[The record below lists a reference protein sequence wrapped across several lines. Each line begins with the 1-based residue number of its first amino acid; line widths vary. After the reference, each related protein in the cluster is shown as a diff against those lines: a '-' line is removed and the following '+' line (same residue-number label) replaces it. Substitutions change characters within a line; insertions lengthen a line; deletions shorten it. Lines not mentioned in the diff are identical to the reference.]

1 MASIFR
7 IALVVRRAV
16 AGPSSTTVSFSTSAS
31 RWIADNKDDA
41 SPAREH
47 RPRSAVGPNAPGQ
60 VSSVRHSKEEN
71 LGVAPQA
78 TEGSKT
84 QRDAIN
90 SAMGVLDSLARDVAS
105 SSPPPSPP
113 PSPSP
118 SASASASTQA
128 SSASSSA
135 STLPGTGS
143 ATTQQD
149 SPIPT
154 PSSLALDSTD
164 DSTKGPI
171 YTPTT
176 LPPKSDPTLEFLTN
190 LLMKDG
196 KKAQAQR
203 FTTRTLSIISNITN
217 SNPLPLIH
225 DAISRTAPLVKMRS
239 KKQGGKS
246 LQVPVALTRRQSERK
261 ALKWIIDASKKRPD
275 RELERRLAAEF
286 LAVVE
291 GTSSAI
297 GKKEEQHK
305 IATVNRANA
314 SVRI

>member
-7 IALVVRRAV
+7 TALVVRRAV
-16 AGPSSTTVSFSTSAS
+16 AGPSSTTASFSTSAS
-31 RWIADNKDDA
+31 RWIADNKNDA

-60 VSSVRHSKEEN
+60 GSSVRHSKEEN
-71 LGVAPQA
+71 LGVAPKA
-78 TEGSKT
+78 TKGSKT

-105 SSPPPSPP
+105 SSPPPSP
-113 PSPSP
+113 
-118 SASASASTQA
+118 SASASTEA

-143 ATTQQD
+143 ATAQQD
-149 SPIPT
+149 SLIPT
-154 PSSLALDSTD
+154 PSSLALDSMD

-176 LPPKSDPTLEFLTN
+176 LPPKSDPTLDFLTN

-275 RELERRLAAEF
+275 RELERRLAAEI